1 MNKSKDKLSN
11 DKELNK
17 KNDEDKMI
25 KIEDKKNYRTRQELL
40 LIMHNKRH
48 YEISNEQ

>member
-1 MNKSKDKLSN
+1 MNKSKGKLSK

-17 KNDEDKMI
+17 KNDEDKTI
-25 KIEDKKNYRTRQELL
+25 KIENKRNYKTRQELL

-48 YEISNEQ
+48 